1 MKQKEEQE
9 IIKMLIF
16 NIVINIIN
24 LLLEIFILTRG
35 DGKVHFAVSQAF
47 LMRFSSIFTLHFLHF
62 FHFLLKWLFF
72 THPRFVVITTE
83 QTVFQFTLYTFF
95 SNFSIL
101 LIRDHAFQFT
111 HGKNFSNLELY
122 SHHHHGLLNC
132 KFDVE
137 NL

>member
-1 MKQKEEQE
+1 MKRMMMKQKEEQE

-47 LMRFSSIFTLHFLHF
+47 LMRFSSIFTLHF
-62 FHFLLKWLFF
+62 FHFLLKWFFF

-101 LIRDHAFQFT
+101 LIRDHAFHFT
-111 HGKNFSNLELY
+111 HGKRTTNFFNLDFQVSN
-122 SHHHHGLLNC
+122 HN
-132 KFDVE
+132 F
-137 NL
+137 